1 MVTNKTILSRTV
13 ILGVAALAAVGLTA
27 CGPSSGGGGGSADA
41 GNKTLT
47 IGMNSGLVPQFEGY
61 AKDFIK
67 ENPGWDIKVSAVPDS
82 QPDYIQ
88 QLVTQGLSGSTPDIV
103 FNYDTLN
110 QTLASNK
117 LLLDLTPYFKKDNGL
132 KEDDF
137 VPNFLAQYK
146 VGDTITGIPVS
157 ADSGMLF
164 YNADLFKKYGVDVPT
179 DTWTEDDMYA
189 AAKKITDASAGSTY
203 GILTPI
209 GDNTAYF
216 TWYPVLKA
224 YGSNVYDAASNK
236 FVFADDNG
244 IKAWTELVKPY
255 TEKYGTPYPAKTQDN
270 NALFNSG
277 QVAMYITAR
286 PAVATYRES
295 LKADWNVQQ
304 QPTINGKS
312 TTGGGSYSL
321 SISAKSGNPDGAW
334 TFMSWFYK
342 TDGGMKAAVPNGV
355 VPATKDGLANGD
367 WKNDTN
373 PVPSNLIPVT
383 EYAVQNAVLP
393 DPIPDAVQPKVVPA
407 LTEALQKVALQGV
420 SVKDAYTAAQDQL
433 NALLK

>member
-1 MVTNKTILSRTV
+1 MVTKRKILKPTAILAASALTV
-13 ILGVAALAAVGLTA
+13 IGLAA
-27 CGPSSGGGGGSADA
+27 CSGGGSADKT
-41 GNKTLT
+41 GGDVTNKTLT

-61 AKDFIK
+61 AKDFEK
-67 ENPGWDIKVSAVPDS
+67 AYPGWNIKVSAVPDS

-110 QTLASNK
+110 QTLAGNK
-117 LLLDLTPYFKKDNGL
+117 LLLDLTPYFKKGDGL

-137 VPNFLAQYK
+137 LPNFLGQYR
-146 VGDTITGIPVS
+146 VGDTVTGIPVS
-157 ADSGMLF
+157 ADSGILF
-164 YNADLFKKYGVDVPT
+164 YNADIFKKYSVDVPT
-179 DTWTEDDMYA
+179 DKWTQEDMYT
-189 AAKKITDASAGSTY
+189 AAKKITDASGGSTY

-216 TWYPVLKA
+216 TWYPILKA
-224 YGSNVYDAASNK
+224 YGSNVYDKASNK

-244 IKAWTELVKPY
+244 IKAWTELTKPY
-255 TEKYGTPYPAKTQDN
+255 TEKFGTPYPAKTQDN

-277 QVAMYITAR
+277 QVAMVISAR
-286 PAVATYRES
+286 PGVSTYRKT

-334 TFMSWFYK
+334 AFMTWFYK

-383 EYAVQNAVLP
+383 KYAVQNAVLP
-393 DPIPDAVQPKVVPA
+393 DAIPDAVQPKVVPA